1 MFKNTLQEPQI
12 FLRVFYLLAVEA
24 DDGLQGFDR
33 LCVRSAAE
41 IAQRDNVEQAALDAR
56 QEPAVVHGFQHI
68 AEQEIDQQIFGLRGK
83 AHVEIVRRLRVV
95 HAVQQARE
103 LRCQVL
109 HIAQHH
115 PGWEKRTVRQNPPP
129 HESQRPRG
137 PRVGAERVDA

>member
-12 FLRVFYLLAVEA
+12 FLRVFHLLAVEA

-68 AEQEIDQQIFGLRGK
+68 AEQEIDEQIFGLRGEARVLRSGK
-83 AHVEIVRRLRVV
+83 LLSTYEVRVTDAEGGLVAVATITGYGVGSRLP
-95 HAVQQARE
+95 
-103 LRCQVL
+103 L
-109 HIAQHH
+109 
-115 PGWEKRTVRQNPPP
+115 G
-129 HESQRPRG
+129 
-137 PRVGAERVDA
+137 DA